1 MKKSLYLFLGILLI
15 CGIYQACVPDVELPG
30 SIYGVVAD
38 KATGEPIK
46 SAGVELSPGGLKTIT
61 GSEGQFEFT
70 ELDPGKY
77 TLLITKT
84 GYIDGVSSTIE
95 VKAGQQAKGDV
106 QLEQIPP
113 ALKVVDENNA
123 DLLELHFGDAEAD
136 IARSFNIY
144 NDGAEKLSWEIVK
157 TAVWIDSISKT
168 SGDVS
173 PNGKQPIVVTIDRNK
188 LEEGEN
194 KTTLQITSSNGSKSL
209 TVIAVNSRK
218 AVSLNTLECTDVKG
232 TAAVFNAELLCEGNP
247 KYTERG
253 FVYST
258 TQQPTV
264 DNTIA
269 KLTVPVDEKL
279 QFSAQAVDLAA
290 NTTYYVRAYAISVLG
305 TFYSTNQVS
314 FVVQTSAP
322 TVVTDSIK
330 DLNIENGTAIFNGKV
345 TYVGDP
351 AYTERGFVYG
361 TVPNPTVDDTKK
373 VVSGT
378 GEGAFSANIT
388 GLEEGNTYYVRAYAQ
403 NVKGVAYGKDVVVN
417 CVATM
422 PEVSTNEVTN
432 VSIKN
437 GTATFVGDVKS
448 YGDLT
453 CEERGFVYALTNNPT
468 IDDTKLTVSGAELGV
483 FRKNVSGLEEGKT
496 YYVRA
501 YVTNKKGTVYGN
513 EVSCDFTATMP
524 EVKTLEVTNKNI
536 ADGIAA
542 FKGNVVSEGD
552 LGYTERGFVYAT
564 VHNPTLSD
572 SKVIAEGNGTGDFT
586 ATATELIEGKT
597 YYVRAYVTNKKGT
610 VYGNEVE
617 MDFNAIMPIV
627 STQEVTGKIIAQ
639 GIATLHGTIESKG
652 DPAYTQRG
660 FVYGVA
666 HSPTLDDATV
676 INVSG
681 TTTGAYTYN
690 LTGLEMGK
698 VYHVRA
704 FASNAK
710 GTTYGNEVILDFNA
724 IMPEVKTVSVQ
735 IKSSTSAYF
744 IGEITNA
751 GDPEYTERGF
761 IYAKI
766 QNPTLDDSSVTKVT
780 VEKTSSAQFEKQVTI
795 SGLSQGIFYV
805 RAYAK
810 SSADVSYGTIVEL
823 ASDEY
828 WEYIQLPTFVHGG
841 TTYRVY
847 PDLGDLFWEQA
858 NSACN
863 NLTFGGYSDWVLP
876 TKSELNTMY
885 LNQFQIGGF
894 DHYKDYWSGTFSYS
908 EYDIYIK
915 EWKYYYWMQNMTH
928 GEQEEL
934 NGAYWTCRVRCV
946 RKED

>member
-1 MKKSLYLFLGILLI
+1 MKKSLYLFFGILLI
-15 CGIYQACVPDVELPG
+15 CGIYQACTPEELPG

-84 GYIDGVSSTIE
+84 GYLDGVSSTIE

-232 TAAVFNAELLCEGNP
+232 TTAIFNAELLCEGNP

-361 TVPNPTVDDTKK
+361 TVPNPTIDDTKK

-432 VSIKN
+432 ISIKN

-448 YGDLT
+448 YGDLS

-468 IDDTKLTVSGAELGV
+468 IDDTKLIVSGAELGI

-617 MDFNAIMPIV
+617 MDFNAIMPVV

-666 HSPTLDDATV
+666 HNPTLDDATV

-681 TTTGAYTYN
+681 TNTGTYTYN
-690 LTGLEMGK
+690 ITDLEMGS
-698 VYHVRA
+698 VYYVRA
-704 FASNAK
+704 FATNSK
-710 GTTYGNEVILDFNA
+710 GTAYGSEVTLDFNA
-724 IMPEVKTVSVQ
+724 VLPEVTTVSVEVQ
-735 IKSSTSAYF
+735 DNTTAYF
-744 IGEITNA
+744 IGKITDV
-751 GDPEYTERGF
+751 GDPEYIERGF
-761 IYAKI
+761 IYGTM
-766 QNPTLDDSSVTKVT
+766 QTPMLDDTDVTTIIVAKNSSD
-780 VEKTSSAQFEKQVTI
+780 QFEKQVTI
-795 SGLSQGIFYV
+795 IGLDKGVFYV
-805 RAYAK
+805 RAYVK
-810 SSADVSYGTIVEL
+810 SNAGVSYGTIHKLEHPDY
-823 ASDEY
+823 AAY
-828 WEYIQLPTFVHGG
+828 MALPTFTYNDYV
-841 TTYRVY
+841 YRVH
-847 PDLGDLFWEQA
+847 PGFSDEQDWYKA
-858 NSACN
+858 MSSCD
-863 NLTFGGYSDWVLP
+863 NLTYGGYSDWVLP
-876 TKSELNTMY
+876 TKSILQYMATISED
-885 LNQFQIGGF
+885 IGNWIF
-894 DHYKDYWSGTFSYS
+894 IFYWSSTSIDS
-908 EYDIYIK
+908 EDAWAIRIWDV
-915 EWKYYYWMQNMTH
+915 EDW
-928 GEQEEL
+928 EQDKFVDY
-934 NGAYWTCRVRCV
+934 GVRCI
-946 RKED
+946 RKEN